1 MKIAVVLAAGQSRRM
16 GRSKLELPVGGAP
29 MARRV
34 VETMLSAPFDRVRVV
49 TAPASVLDLPTDPR
63 LELVEN
69 PCPEEGIASSI
80 RCGLAGLPETTEV
93 VAIAL
98 GDVPLVAKETV
109 IELLKAYEETRR
121 PIVFP
126 EYRGRQGHPV
136 LWGRSFFGELRNL
149 DGDRGAKALLERN
162 RDLALAL
169 PVVDPGVCLDIDTP
183 EDYRTVS
190 QDLRRS

>member
-1 MKIAVVLAAGQSRRM
+1 
-16 GRSKLELPVGGAP
+16 

-34 VETMLSAPFDRVRVV
+34 VETMLSAPFDGVRVV
-49 TAPASVLDLPTDPR
+49 TAPGTALDLPDDPR
-63 LELVEN
+63 LEIVEN
-69 PCPEEGIASSI
+69 PRAETGIASSI
-80 RCGLAGLPETTEV
+80 RCGIAGLPETTEV

-109 IELLKAYEETRR
+109 IELLKAYDETRR

-136 LWGRSFFGELRNL
+136 LWDRSFFGELRNL
-149 DGDRGAKALLERN
+149 EGDRGAKALLERN
-162 RDLALAL
+162 RHVALAV
-169 PVVDPGVCLDIDTP
+169 PVVDSGVCLDIDTP